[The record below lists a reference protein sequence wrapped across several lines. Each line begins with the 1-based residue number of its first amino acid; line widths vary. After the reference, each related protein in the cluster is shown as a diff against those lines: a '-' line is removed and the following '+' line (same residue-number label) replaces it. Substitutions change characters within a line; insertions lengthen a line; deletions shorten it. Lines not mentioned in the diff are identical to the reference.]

1 MSARKLETGI
11 RTISAG
17 IPYTFT
23 HYSCGLRLLGFQLLR
38 FYCNRFLGFGWVLGT
53 HILCWI
59 LECWRTRR
67 QIGV

>member
-38 FYCNRFLGFGWVLGT
+38 FYCNRFWGLVGFLG
-53 HILCWI
+53 
-59 LECWRTRR
+59 RTFYA
-67 QIGV
+67 GFWSVGGHDGK